1 MKLQRQIPDLTLE
14 EIELEAIGIT
24 SEMSG
29 LEGSMTEVLNYDKP
43 ESRKEGKNF
52 EGDEKDTVKQALDLL
67 ISEAKFLV

>member
-1 MKLQRQIPDLTLE
+1 
-14 EIELEAIGIT
+14 
-24 SEMSG
+24 
-29 LEGSMTEVLNYDKP
+29 MTEVLNYDKP

>member
-1 MKLQRQIPDLTLE
+1 
-14 EIELEAIGIT
+14 
-24 SEMSG
+24 MSG
-29 LEGSMTEVLNYDKP
+29 LEGSMTEVLHCDKP